1 MGPGSRNSRPPF
13 AERTPAAESFDF
25 SSASLDREFPVRR
38 HLVYLNHAAVAPL
51 PARVADAMTAHVQN
65 VRDRGAADWRRWYGM
80 IESTRGKCAVFI
92 GAQPDEVA
100 FLPNTS
106 WGLNL
111 VAQAFPWTSGD
122 NVVSNDLEFPSN
134 AFPWRMLER
143 RGVECRVAKSRGGRV
158 TAEDIAA
165 EIDARTRVVA
175 VSWVAFHNGWVFPLA
190 EIGRLCRERGI
201 LFVVDGIQGLG
212 ALPIDVEAACVD
224 VLVADSHK
232 WMYGPEGGATFYVR
246 GAAREKVPALAAGW
260 WNNRAEGSYLDSRL
274 ELYEGGRRYEPGT
287 LPTDHIA
294 GISAAIDLLNEIGRE
309 AVRDRIL
316 ELVRAL
322 RQGLSE
328 RGWRITSPE
337 PLSSGILAAT
347 HPSRDARA
355 VAKALE
361 QRGVIVSPREAA
373 VRFSPHAGN
382 DLGQVERALAE
393 IDALG

>member
-1 MGPGSRNSRPPF
+1 MAF
-13 AERTPAAESFDF
+13 F
-25 SSASLDREFPVRR
+25 SAASLDREFPVRR

-51 PARVADAMTAHVQN
+51 PARVADAMTAHVQD

-80 IESTRGKCAVFI
+80 IESTRGKCAAFI

-106 WGLNL
+106 WGINL
-111 VAQAFPWTSGD
+111 VAQSFPWEPGD
-122 NVVSNDLEFPSN
+122 NVVSDDMEFPSN
-134 AFPWRMLER
+134 AYPWQRLLA
-143 RGVECRVAKSRGGRV
+143 RGVECRIAKSREGRV
-158 TAEDIAA
+158 TAEDISARV
-165 EIDARTRVVA
+165 DARTRVVA

-190 EIGRLCRERGI
+190 EIGKMCRERGI

-212 ALPIDVEAACVD
+212 ALPADVERDSID

-232 WMYGPEGGATFYVR
+232 WLYGPEGSTIFFVR
-246 GAAREKVPALAAGW
+246 QSARDRVPAFSSGW
-260 WNNRAEGSYLDSRL
+260 WNNRSEKSYLD
-274 ELYEGGRRYEPGT
+274 YGFVPYDGARRYEPGT

-294 GISAAIDLLNEIGRE
+294 GLAAAIGLLEEMGRDT
-309 AVRDRIL
+309 VRARIL
-316 ELVRAL
+316 ELNTAL
-322 RQGLSE
+322 RRGLVE
-328 RGWRITSPE
+328 RGWRIATPE
-337 PLSSGILAAT
+337 PLASGILAAT
-347 HPSRDARA
+347 HPSKEPRA

-361 QRGVIVSPREAA
+361 ARGVIIAPREGF